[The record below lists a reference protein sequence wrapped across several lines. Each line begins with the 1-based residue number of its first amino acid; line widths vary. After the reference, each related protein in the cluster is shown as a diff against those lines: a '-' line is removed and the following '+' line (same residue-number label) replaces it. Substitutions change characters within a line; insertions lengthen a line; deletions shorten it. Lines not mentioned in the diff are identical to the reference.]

1 MFIRNIS
8 RIFLSCLVLT
18 FLLVTPAISEAE
30 EVHELKKIEV
40 SVARNKLPQEIL
52 PGSATIIDSA
62 QIEQKKYLNVEDMLR
77 GELGLDVVQNGP
89 TGANTTVFMRGAGS
103 SSTLVLID
111 GVQINSNT
119 TGSFNFANILLDN
132 IDRVEILRGPQS
144 TLWGADAVGGVIN
157 LVTKKGKGKPTHRF
171 TFEGGSF
178 STFKETLSSSGGF
191 ESFDYALSASRL
203 DTEGFSSANERRG
216 NSEDDG
222 YENTSLSLRAGL
234 YFHEDNG
241 RVDVI
246 ARYIDSRNE
255 FDNFSGGPVDG
266 PPFSLTESIYLS
278 APVSYLFTPWW
289 EAKLTPSYAKEDL
302 KSRQQ
307 TFPDSDIIS
316 TTYTI
321 DLQNTFTI
329 GEYFKLIAGGEYQN
343 RKGENKGNFEKVLE
357 NKSGFMQAIMN
368 YEDQLV
374 LTAGFRYDGNNS
386 FDNALTHKFEAAYKF
401 KSTGTRIRA
410 AQATG
415 FRAPTINDLFFPGF
429 SNPGL
434 APEESESWEAGFDQT
449 LFDGAVTLSSVYFNQ
464 DFENLIQFS
473 FATFRPEN
481 IAKANSKGVET
492 SLHVELPQNFVVNIN
507 HTWTDAF
514 DLATNVRLRRRA
526 KHKVQAN
533 ISHTWNKKLETLI
546 GITHKSG
553 IVDGSAGNTMPFVTV
568 RGVVNYKVCESL
580 NIFVRGENIFD
591 EEYEEIV
598 GYGTAGV
605 SGYGGFNLTF

>member
-1 MFIRNIS
+1 MCKRNIY
-8 RIFLSCLVLT
+8 RNLLSALVLT
-18 FLLVTPAISEAE
+18 CLFVTPSTSKSE
-30 EVHELKKIEV
+30 EVHELQKIEV
-40 SVARNKLPQEIL
+40 SVARNKLAQEIL
-52 PGSATIIDSA
+52 PGSSAVIDSA
-62 QIEQKKYLNVEDMLR
+62 QIEQQKYLNVEDMLR

-89 TGANTTVFMRGAGS
+89 TGATATVFMRGAGS

-119 TGSFNFANILLDN
+119 TGAFNFANILLDN
-132 IDRVEILRGPQS
+132 VDRIEILRGPQS

-157 LVTKKGKGKPTHRF
+157 IVTKKGKGKPTHRF

-178 STFKETLSSSGGF
+178 STFKETLTSSGGF
-191 ESFDYALSASRL
+191 EDLDYALSASRI
-203 DTEGFSSANERRG
+203 DTEGFSSANEKRG
-216 NSEDDG
+216 NTEDDG

-234 YFHEDNG
+234 YFLEDG

-246 ARYIDSRNE
+246 ARYINSRNE

-266 PPFSLTESIYLS
+266 PPFSLTESLYLA
-278 APVSYLFTPWW
+278 APVSYSFTPWW
-289 EAKLTPSYAKEDL
+289 EVKLTPSYAKEDL

-316 TTYTI
+316 TTYTL

-343 RKGENKGNFEKVLE
+343 RKGENKGSFEKVLE
-357 NKSGFMQAIMN
+357 NKSGFMQAVMN

-386 FDNALTHKFEAAYKF
+386 FDNALTHKFEAAYRF

-410 AQATG
+410 AKATG

-429 SNPGL
+429 SNPDL

-449 LFDGAVTLSSVYFNQ
+449 FFDGAVTLSSVYFNQ

-492 SLHVELPQNFVVNIN
+492 SLHVELPHNFVVNIN

-514 DLATNVRLRRRA
+514 DLDTNIRLRRRA

-546 GITHKSG
+546 GVTHKSG

-568 RGVVNYKVCESL
+568 RSVVNYKVCKSL
-580 NIFVRGENIFD
+580 NLFVRGENIFD

>member
-1 MFIRNIS
+1 MCKRNIYRS
-8 RIFLSCLVLT
+8 LLATFVLNCL
-18 FLLVTPAISEAE
+18 FISPSTSKSE
-30 EVHELKKIEV
+30 EVHELQKIEV

-52 PGSATIIDSA
+52 PGSSTVIDST
-62 QIEQKKYLNVEDMLR
+62 QIAQKKYLNVEDLLR

-89 TGANTTVFMRGAGS
+89 TGASTTVFMRGAGS

-111 GVQINSNT
+111 GVQVNSNT
-119 TGSFNFANILLDN
+119 TGAFNFANILLDN
-132 IDRVEILRGPQS
+132 IDRIEILRGPQS

-178 STFKETLSSSGGF
+178 STFKETLSSAGGF
-191 ESFDYALSASRL
+191 EDFDYALSASRI
-203 DTEGFSSANERRG
+203 DTEGFSSANESRG
-216 NSEDDG
+216 NTEDDG

-234 YFHEDNG
+234 YFLKDG

-278 APVSYLFTPWW
+278 APVLYSFTSWW

-307 TFPDSDIIS
+307 NFPDSDIIS
-316 TTYTI
+316 TTYTV

-329 GEYFKLIAGGEYQN
+329 GEYFNLIAGGEYQN
-343 RKGENKGNFEKVLE
+343 RKGENKGSFEKVLE
-357 NKSGFMQAIMN
+357 NKSGYMQAVMN

-386 FDNALTHKFEAAYKF
+386 FDNAFTHKFEAAYSF
-401 KSTGTRIRA
+401 KSIGTRIRA

-429 SNPGL
+429 SNPDL
-434 APEESESWEAGFDQT
+434 APEKSESWEAGFDQT

-481 IAKANSKGVET
+481 VAKANSKGVET

-514 DLATNVRLRRRA
+514 DLATKTRLRRRA

-580 NIFVRGENIFD
+580 NLFVRGENIFD

-605 SGYGGFNLTF
+605 SGYGGFNINF

>member
-1 MFIRNIS
+1 
-8 RIFLSCLVLT
+8 
-18 FLLVTPAISEAE
+18 
-30 EVHELKKIEV
+30 
-40 SVARNKLPQEIL
+40 
-52 PGSATIIDSA
+52 
-62 QIEQKKYLNVEDMLR
+62 
-77 GELGLDVVQNGP
+77 
-89 TGANTTVFMRGAGS
+89 
-103 SSTLVLID
+103 LVLID

-119 TGSFNFANILLDN
+119 TGAFNFANIQLDN
-132 IDRVEILRGPQS
+132 IDRIEILRGPQS
-144 TLWGADAVGGVIN
+144 TLWGSDAVGGVIN

-191 ESFDYALSASRL
+191 EDFDYALSASRL
-203 DTEGFSSANERRG
+203 DTEGFSAANENRG
-216 NSEDDG
+216 NTEDDG

-234 YFHEDNG
+234 YFLEDNG
-241 RVDVI
+241 RVDII
-246 ARYIDSRNE
+246 ARYINSRNE
-255 FDNFSGGPVDG
+255 FDNFSGGLPVDG

-278 APVSYLFTPWW
+278 APVSFSFTPWW
-289 EAKLTPSYAKEDL
+289 EAKLVTSYAKEDL

-307 TFPDSDIIS
+307 TFSDSDIIS
-316 TTYTI
+316 TTFTL

-343 RKGENKGNFEKVLE
+343 RKGENKGAFEKELE

-386 FDNALTHKFEAAYKF
+386 FDNALTHKFEAAYSF

-415 FRAPTINDLFFPGF
+415 FRAPTINDLFFPGA
-429 SNPGL
+429 SNPNL
-434 APEESESWEAGFDQT
+434 VPENSKSWEAGFDQT
-449 LFDGAVTLSSVYFNQ
+449 LFDGAVTLSSVYFDQ
-464 DFENLIQFS
+464 DFENLIQFI
-473 FATFRPEN
+473 FVPTFQPVN
-481 IAKANSKGVET
+481 IAKANSKGVES
-492 SLHVELPQNFVVNIN
+492 SLHIELPQNFVVNIN

-514 DLATNVRLRRRA
+514 DLATKTRLRRRA
-526 KHKVQAN
+526 KHKIQAN

-546 GITHKSG
+546 GITHRSG
-553 IVDGSAGNTMPFVTV
+553 TVASSTMNTMSFVTV

-591 EEYEEIV
+591 EEYEEIL